1 VETVVWILLP
11 LGLGLGALW
20 FIKHRGKRDSDR
32 KTLAERKANTAR
44 EDAHAIQRTLDRRR

>member
-1 VETVVWILLP
+1 METVVWILLP

-32 KTLAERKANTAR
+32 KTLAEKRANAAR
-44 EDAHAIQRTLDRRR
+44 EDANAIQRTLDRRR